1 MLRGGGILV
10 AVAIAV
16 AAFAAC
22 GSGDKA
28 APAASVPSEPPKV
41 TASDLGQLVISGI
54 RGTRASSALKRR
66 VRRGDVAGVI
76 VMGDNI
82 KSVAQIRAL
91 TRSLRSAADAGRQL
105 PPLVLVDQEGG
116 TVKRFASAAPNRSAQ
131 SMSRLSLTNIERA
144 GRATAR
150 DLADRGVNVDLAPVA
165 DVVTN
170 RGNFLGTR
178 AFSGTASQVGDRA
191 CAFAAGLTG
200 LGVGATLKHFP
211 GLGAAGDINTDDGS
225 VRINAPKEQLS
236 AGWTAYRSCGAAPLT
251 LAMIASASYPRAYG
265 SRQAVV
271 NPAVYKDLRGLIG
284 ASGVI
289 VTDALNA
296 VAVKNIRSIDVR
308 AIDAGADLLLH
319 MDESSA
325 AKATGRLR
333 AAMRSGSLEERE
345 LSAKVARV
353 KALRESLGD

>member
-1 MLRGGGILV
+1 M

-66 VRRGDVAGVI
+66 IRRGDVAGVI
-76 VMGDNI
+76 VMGNNI
-82 KSVAQIRAL
+82 KSVSQVQSL
-91 TRSLRSAADAGRQL
+91 TRSLRSAAQAGGQL

-116 TVKRFASAAPNRSAQ
+116 TVKRFASAAPSRSAR
-131 SMSRLSLTNIERA
+131 SMSRLSLANIERA
-144 GRATAR
+144 GRVTAN
-150 DLADRGVNVDLAPVA
+150 DLEDRGVNVDLAPVA
-165 DVVTN
+165 DVVTK

-178 AFSGTASQVGDRA
+178 AFAGSAAQVGERA

-200 LGVGATLKHFP
+200 AGVGATLKHFP
-211 GLGAAGDINTDDGS
+211 GLGAAGDVNTDDGS
-225 VRINAPKEQLS
+225 VRIDATKSQLS
-236 AGWTAYRSCGAAPLT
+236 AGWTAYETCGNAPRT
-251 LAMIASASYPRAYG
+251 LAMIASAAYPRAYG

-271 NPAVYKDLRGLIG
+271 NPAVYSDLRGLIG
-284 ASGVI
+284 TNGVI

-296 VAVKNIRSIDVR
+296 VAVKKIRSIDVR
-308 AIDAGADLLLH
+308 AVSAGADLLLH
-319 MDESSA
+319 MDERSA
-325 AKATGRLR
+325 ARATSRLR
-333 AAMRSGSLEERE
+333 AAFKSGRIAQAEAADS
-345 LSAKVARV
+345 VQRV
-353 KALRESLGD
+353 KVLRRAFATER